1 MLGMELQIA
10 RHIVDQYLA
19 CWNEPRPDRRLD
31 LVAATW
37 TEDARSVDP
46 LADVSGHAEIS
57 SMMAAVQA
65 QLPGHQF
72 RLVGD
77 VSAHHDVIRWSWT
90 MSAPGGGTIVAGSDA
105 AVVVDGRI
113 MLLAGFFDS

>member
-1 MLGMELQIA
+1 MELDTA

-19 CWNEPRPDRRLD
+19 CWNEPRPDHRLD

-46 LADVSGHAEIS
+46 LADVSGHEEIS
-57 SMMAAVQA
+57 SMMSAVQA
-65 QLPGHQF
+65 QLSGHQF

-77 VSAHHDVIRWSWT
+77 VNAHHDVIRWSWA
-90 MSAPGGGTIVAGSDA
+90 MSAPDGGTVVAGTDA
-105 AVVVDGRI
+105 AVVIDGRI
-113 MLLAGFFDS
+113 ALLTGFFDS